1 MLKVASCTDTRTVSS
16 SNFFGLMGYYYFV
29 LLWGFAARAAS
40 SALKGMFT
48 GDHSKIYTTLEGVE
62 GAAGPQ
68 VPKGDKGEILVQKE
82 TKVIHV

>member
-1 MLKVASCTDTRTVSS
+1 
-16 SNFFGLMGYYYFV
+16 
-29 LLWGFAARAAS
+29 
-40 SALKGMFT
+40 MFT
-48 GDHSKIYTTLEGVE
+48 GDHSKIYTTVEGVE

>member
-1 MLKVASCTDTRTVSS
+1 MLKVAPCTDTRTVSS
-16 SNFFGLMGYYYFV
+16 PNFFGLMGYYYFV

-48 GDHSKIYTTLEGVE
+48 TGEGVE

-68 VPKGDKGEILVQKE
+68 VPKGDKGEILVQK
-82 TKVIHV
+82 

>member
-1 MLKVASCTDTRTVSS
+1 MLKVAPCTDTRTVSS

-29 LLWGFAARAAS
+29 LWGFAARTAS

-48 GDHSKIYTTLEGVE
+48 GDHSKIYTTVEGVE

-68 VPKGDKGEILVQKE
+68 VPKSDKGEILVQKE